1 MERAL
6 KEELTIVGEPSF
18 KPDHRITAESEL
30 PFFKKPVLL
39 SCSKC
44 GKKLTHA
51 DHLKT
56 HERIHTGEK
65 PFSCS
70 KCDMKI
76 RELSKLK
83 FHDKINTGEKPF
95 SCSKCDKAFRYSG
108 DLQKHERIHT
118 DEKPFSCSKCEEKF
132 ATSCS

>member
-1 MERAL
+1 MEMERAL
-6 KEELTIVGEPSF
+6 KEELTTVGEPSF

-76 RELSKLK
+76 RELLIIGQNRSKFEDSRK
-83 FHDKINTGEKPF
+83 NP
-95 SCSKCDKAFRYSG
+95 R
-108 DLQKHERIHT
+108 
-118 DEKPFSCSKCEEKF
+118 
-132 ATSCS
+132 